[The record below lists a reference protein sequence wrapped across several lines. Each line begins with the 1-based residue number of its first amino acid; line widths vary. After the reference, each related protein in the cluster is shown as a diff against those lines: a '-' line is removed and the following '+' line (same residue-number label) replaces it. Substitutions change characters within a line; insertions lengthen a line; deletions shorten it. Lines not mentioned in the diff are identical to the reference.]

1 MRLARSLAAL
11 VLGIT
16 TVVVVATRVEAAEPV
31 QPDVVAYLNRLSDVL
46 WIVGRKLE
54 HDAGV
59 SGSLR
64 DVTGKGGNRFS
75 RAW

>member
-1 MRLARSLAAL
+1 MRL
-11 VLGIT
+11 I
-16 TVVVVATRVEAAEPV
+16 EAGEPV
-31 QPDVVAYLNRLSDVL
+31 HPTILPYLNRLSDLL

-64 DVTGKGGNRFS
+64 EITGKGGNRFS
-75 RAW
+75 QAW